1 MSAKN
6 KNGHFNLMI
15 IVGSLAVLVVG
26 APLILWSK
34 GYFKSDNEGSR
45 LYDSPFAKMA
55 DEHQSAWEAA
65 APTDFAD
72 RVRNRI
78 KTDIDTYQDK
88 RFSKIREEFQD
99 HEKRYKKGKL
109 NNQEYQKALVA
120 LDNQLREIENEIDP
134 EKSKRDDGDISSLE

>member
-34 GYFKSDNEGSR
+34 GYFKSDN
-45 LYDSPFAKMA
+45 
-55 DEHQSAWEAA
+55 
-65 APTDFAD
+65 
-72 RVRNRI
+72 
-78 KTDIDTYQDK
+78 DTYQDK